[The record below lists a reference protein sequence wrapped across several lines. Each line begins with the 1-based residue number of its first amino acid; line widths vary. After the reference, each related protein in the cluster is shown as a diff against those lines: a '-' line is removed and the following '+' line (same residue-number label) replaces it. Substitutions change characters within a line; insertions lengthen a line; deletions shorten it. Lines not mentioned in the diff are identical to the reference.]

1 MKIQRIQ
8 QETKNQKSKI
18 KFVFDPWSINDV
30 YLPLVSE
37 KSRYLHLYGGAG
49 SGKSVFAAQ
58 KLIIRTLTEKGHRF
72 LLLRKVARTI
82 RGSQFALLKSLIS
95 YTNMGVYF
103 SARESDMRITCT
115 LNGNEIVTSGLDD
128 REKLKSIFGIT
139 SVWIE
144 EATELDIN
152 DFTQVDL
159 RLRGK
164 TPNYKQIILTYN
176 PVNAL
181 HWLNTTHKPDS
192 CTVRTTYADNKFIDE
207 EYKKM
212 LESLKFQNAEYY
224 DVYVLGKWGIQRNIV
239 YQPFEIIDCC
249 PGYEN
254 FDDVIYGLDFG
265 FNNQTALIEIGL
277 KDKEYYLNELIYESR
292 LTNSALIEKMQ
303 KLGIESSKYIYCDSS
318 EAGRIEELRNAG
330 FNAKAAKKNIKDGI
344 DFVKSCKIYSKPGN
358 KQVNKE
364 VLMYAYKED
373 GNGKIFDEPVKEN
386 DHALDAIRY
395 ALYSHRNKTPYIGLI
410 WI

>member
-1 MKIQRIQ
+1 MN
-8 QETKNQKSKI
+8 QETTNQKSKI

-30 YLPLVSE
+30 YLPLFSE

-58 KLIIRTLTEKGHRF
+58 KLLIRTLTEKGHRF

-103 SARESDMRITCT
+103 SIRESDMRITCK

-159 RLRGK
+159 RMRGK

-181 HWLNTTHKPDS
+181 HWLNTTHKQDS

-212 LESLKFQNAEYY
+212 LEALKFQNAEYY

-239 YQPFEIIDCC
+239 YQPFEIIDCY
-249 PGYEN
+249 PGYEY

-265 FNNQTALIEIGL
+265 FNNQTALIEIGI
-277 KDKEYYLNELIYESR
+277 KDKEYYLSELIYESR

-303 KLGIESSKYIYCDSS
+303 KLGIQHSKYIYCDSAES
-318 EAGRIEELRNAG
+318 GRIEELRNAG
-330 FNAKAAKKNIKDGI
+330 FNAKAAKKNVKDGI

-358 KQVNKE
+358 KWINKE